1 MNDKMKINFSRRL
14 TGGLLLSLAAFAA
27 TLSSCNNGQSYSELL
42 REEEHAVNAF
52 LATQRVENN
61 LPADS
66 ISFETG
72 ENAPFYRLDEE
83 GYLYMQV
90 IRIGEPVE
98 RPEAGDL
105 VYFRYTRENLKYRY
119 LGYDRYT
126 GGNQNTL
133 LNDKNVSS
141 SFVYKNR
148 YLESTTSWGEGIQW
162 PMKFFGYDSEVNL
175 VLSSY
180 YGFTDDMTYCN
191 PYLINIKYFKP
202 EY

>member
-1 MNDKMKINFSRRL
+1 MTINFSRRFSCGVLL
-14 TGGLLLSLAAFAA
+14 TFAAFAA
-27 TLSSCNNGQSYSELL
+27 ILASCNKGQSYSELL

-61 LPADS
+61 IPSDS

-90 IRIGEPVE
+90 IRIGEPLE
-98 RPEAGDL
+98 RPEAGDP
-105 VYFRYTRENLKYRY
+105 VYFRYSRENLKYSY
-119 LGYDRYT
+119 LGYDNYT
-126 GGNQNTL
+126 VGNQNSL
-133 LNDKNVSS
+133 VNDKNVSS
-141 SFVYKNR
+141 FFVYKNR
-148 YLESTTSWGEGIQW
+148 YLESSTTWGEGIQW

-180 YGFTDDMTYCN
+180 YGFADDMTYCN